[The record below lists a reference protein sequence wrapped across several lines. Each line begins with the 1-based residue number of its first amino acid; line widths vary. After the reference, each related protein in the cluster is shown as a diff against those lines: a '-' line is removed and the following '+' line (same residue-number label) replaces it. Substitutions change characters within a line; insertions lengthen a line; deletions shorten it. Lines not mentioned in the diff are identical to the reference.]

1 LAFAVSPAKI
11 SVARQAFSPLPLPN
25 GMRNFQPSRYSIMG
39 ESTTNFRVWS
49 LRAAFGSMGVRL
61 LSSAKPK
68 KKSEAETT
76 R

>member
-1 LAFAVSPAKI
+1 
-11 SVARQAFSPLPLPN
+11 
-25 GMRNFQPSRYSIMG
+25 MRNFQPSRYSIMG

-68 KKSEAETT
+68 KKKSEAETT